1 VGRQARDRLM
11 DADLVLGSSLNE
23 AEAFTK
29 LLEALK
35 IAESSCRQLAL
46 LRDQQQWLAAQLALE
61 RTRDLVTRLAQK
73 GISRLHH

>member
-1 VGRQARDRLM
+1 VAIDYDQ
-11 DADLVLGSSLNE
+11 VLGSSLNE

-46 LRDQQQWLAAQLALE
+46 LRDQQHWLAAQLGLE
-61 RTRDLVTRLAQK
+61 RIRDHCDEPCQA
-73 GISRLHH
+73 GG

>member
-1 VGRQARDRLM
+1 VAIDYDQ
-11 DADLVLGSSLNE
+11 VLGSSLNE

-46 LRDQQQWLAAQLALE
+46 LRDQQQWLAAQLGLE
-61 RTRDLVTRLAQK
+61 RIRDIVTNLAK
-73 GISRLHH
+73 RRVSRLHH

>member
-1 VGRQARDRLM
+1 VAIDYDQ
-11 DADLVLGSSLNE
+11 VLGSSLNE

-46 LRDQQQWLAAQLALE
+46 LRDQQHWLAAQLGLE
-61 RTRDLVTRLAQK
+61 RIRDVVTNLAK
-73 GISRLHH
+73 RGVSRLHH

>member
-1 VGRQARDRLM
+1 MAIDYDQ
-11 DADLVLGSSLNE
+11 VLGSSLNE

-35 IAESSCRQLAL
+35 IAESSCRQLAI

-73 GISRLHH
+73 GISRMHH

>member
-1 VGRQARDRLM
+1 VAIDHDQ
-11 DADLVLGSSLNE
+11 VLGSSLNE

-46 LRDQQQWLAAQLALE
+46 LRNQQQWLAAQLALE
-61 RTRDLVTRLAQK
+61 RTRDLVTKLAQR
-73 GISRLHH
+73 GVSRLHN

>member
-1 VGRQARDRLM
+1 VAIDYDQ
-11 DADLVLGSSLNE
+11 VLGSSLNE

-46 LRDQQQWLAAQLALE
+46 LRDQQQWLAAQLGLE
-61 RTRDLVTRLAQK
+61 RIRDIVTNLAKQ
-73 GISRLHH
+73 GVSRLHH

>member
-1 VGRQARDRLM
+1 MAIDYDQ
-11 DADLVLGSSLNE
+11 VLGSSLNE

-46 LRDQQQWLAAQLALE
+46 LRDQQQWLAAQLSLE

-73 GISRLHH
+73 GISRLHN

>member
-1 VGRQARDRLM
+1 VAIDYDQ
-11 DADLVLGSSLNE
+11 VLGSSLNE

-46 LRDQQQWLAAQLALE
+46 LRDQQQWLAAQLSLE
-61 RTRDLVTRLAQK
+61 RIRDIVTNLAK
-73 GISRLHH
+73 RGVSRLHH